1 MFQQVPF
8 DAASEFNSENTAAEK
23 DCRHFQQCYRFQRC
37 LGLPQDKPQVHQQ
50 RGRTAP
56 NQDERLNSKDHDLSV
71 KVGLF
76 AI

>member
-1 MFQQVPF
+1 MLQKVPF
-8 DAASEFNSENTAAEK
+8 DAASEFNGENAAREK
-23 DCRHFQQCYRFQRC
+23 CGRHFQQHYRFKRR

-56 NQDERLNSKDHDLSV
+56 KQDERLNSKDHDLSV